1 MKNDKP
7 SGWVEEMSTDNT
19 ITKTVWQYS
28 EPLPEETMEFLK
40 GIALDCCKV
49 KNYVYRKYSGIRN
62 LDNLTP
68 VYGILNE
75 MRHCG
80 LREQLNLPAVYYELA
95 IADAVTNIKCSWGTV
110 KNKVGECVSA
120 NENLSD
126 DDRKYL
132 RTVLKMGGVYAA
144 ILNRQEYEM
153 PRNAA
158 GLDIDVKR
166 LNNLLCRLTRR

>member
-95 IADAVTNIKCSWGTV
+95 IP
-110 KNKVGECVSA
+110 KVG
-120 NENLSD
+120 L
-126 DDRKYL
+126 
-132 RTVLKMGGVYAA
+132 
-144 ILNRQEYEM
+144 
-153 PRNAA
+153 
-158 GLDIDVKR
+158 
-166 LNNLLCRLTRR
+166 